1 MLYRHFIFV
10 ANLNAF
16 KTIYSSLL
24 KLQNALKKTHF
35 FFLNQKSFILKI
47 ILKMHKYKFII
58 VIKILNVV
66 HRVMYAYN
74 SFFFFY
80 ILYISDFRGI
90 VINA

>member
-1 MLYRHFIFV
+1 
-10 ANLNAF
+10 
-16 KTIYSSLL
+16 
-24 KLQNALKKTHF
+24 
-35 FFLNQKSFILKI
+35 
-47 ILKMHKYKFII
+47 MHKYKFII